1 MSVKPILKSK
11 IIDIINSDLKNSIPG
26 LNTKIY
32 SDEEI
37 KIYIKKNTTVIN
49 HCIIEYIE
57 EFGDDIDY
65 TKNIDEVWIR
75 EYLGEYC
82 VN

>member
-1 MSVKPILKSK
+1 MTTESVLKVAILN
-11 IIDIINSDLKNSIPG
+11 IINNDFKVARLAFSKV
-26 LNTKIY
+26 Y

-37 KIYIKKNTTVIN
+37 KIYIKKNSEVIN
-49 HCIIEYIE
+49 SCIIDYIE
-57 EFGDDIDY
+57 DFGDD
-65 TKNIDEVWIR
+65 TKNIDEEWIR